1 MLGVGFTGVSKA
13 DVIWSTVKLQERK
26 RSRLLNVIP
35 VINIYN
41 AAMDGALIIYKML
54 CVPLPKQV
62 LPPPNLQRRTQ

>member
-1 MLGVGFTGVSKA
+1 M
-13 DVIWSTVKLQERK
+13 
-26 RSRLLNVIP
+26 IP

-62 LPPPNLQRRTQ
+62 LPPPNLQRRTR